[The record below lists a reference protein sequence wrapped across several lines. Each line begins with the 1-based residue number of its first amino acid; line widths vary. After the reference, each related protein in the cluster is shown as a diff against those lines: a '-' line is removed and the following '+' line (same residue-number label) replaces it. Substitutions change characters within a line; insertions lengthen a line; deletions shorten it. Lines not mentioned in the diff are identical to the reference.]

1 MDLFAPARRA
11 VGLGLGVATT
21 GFRLATAAP
30 RIAAGLL
37 GLHHDDSSSSG
48 DDARFATA
56 PPRSGS
62 SASSGTATADR
73 PGRPAAPGQAPG
85 GTGRRTPSR
94 NASPG
99 RASLTD
105 AGVGT
110 TKAPPEPTSAAG
122 ASGGVAGTMDA
133 PGAAAAAGAPDPT
146 AATTTRR
153 QRPAPGGERRAVDV
167 APEPKPARH
176 LPEITKG
183 EAGRIRAQERE
194 DEANA
199 DENAAMSLGT
209 ATPGATLRVDA
220 PWEGYDKMRAP
231 DIVTRL
237 KASDDTVKAIVRL
250 YEGTHKK
257 RKSILDATGG

>member
-1 MDLFAPARRA
+1 MPMDLFAPARRVA
-11 VGLGLGVATT
+11 GLGLGVATT

-37 GLHHDDSSSSG
+37 GLHNDDDSSAS
-48 DDARFATA
+48 DDGARFATA
-56 PPRSGS
+56 TAPPSPGS
-62 SASSGTATADR
+62 AAGSGTAA
-73 PGRPAAPGQAPG
+73 PPRPARTAPPRPA
-85 GTGRRTPSR
+85 
-94 NASPG
+94 
-99 RASLTD
+99 
-105 AGVGT
+105 
-110 TKAPPEPTSAAG
+110 TKAPAEPTSAAG

-133 PGAAAAAGAPDPT
+133 PGAAAASGAPDPT

-199 DENAAMSLGT
+199 DEDAAMSLGT

-220 PWEGYDKMRAP
+220 PWEGYEKMRAP

-257 RKSILDATGG
+257 RKSILDATGGS